1 MEEERNE
8 QIKSYESQ
16 MLKKLSSL
24 TQLSSEDM
32 DRFMEEHKKDLAL
45 YNGTCPYYTDTHTCT
60 YTHVDIDMKKP
71 IYFRNTSVAA
81 IRTELP
87 QWMIHA

>member
-60 YTHVDIDMKKP
+60 YTHVDIDMKKTF
-71 IYFRNTSVAA
+71 ISETHQLQLY
-81 IRTELP
+81 ELNC
-87 QWMIHA
+87 HNG